1 MMNQKYKDYLQSDE
15 WQKKRLKLFA
25 ERGKV
30 CERCQS
36 ITNIQVHHKTYEN
49 IFNEK
54 LCDLE
59 VLCKICHEN
68 HHKKI
73 NFKPKKKKK
82 AKPKKRK
89 WIRIESNKFFV
100 KIKSQYFGF
109 ESEKEALDFY
119 ETQKK
124 IKICEYKGF
133 MKRIVKVLSKR
144 HYKQPIDKPD
154 I

>member
-15 WQKKRLKLFA
+15 WQKKRQQLFA

-54 LCDLE
+54 LSDLE

-68 HHKKI
+68 HHKRKETQ
-73 NFKPKKKKK
+73 PKKKKK

-133 MKRIVKVLSKR
+133 MKRITKVLSKR
-144 HYKQPIDKPD
+144 N
-154 I
+154 